1 MLAAAGILA
10 FPSLAQAESPNE
22 SRPMTE
28 SETRQQEITGKPPR
42 IAPLHPSE
50 IGEEAQAITKRIR
63 AAAGALASD
72 DIPEYVATMLRHPAL
87 YAKHVALGTELL
99 GNGTLTV
106 RQRELAVLRT
116 GWLCGAPYEWGEHV
130 GIAKR
135 AGLTSAE
142 IERVTQGS
150 GAPGWSIEDR
160 AVLRAA
166 EELHADAMISDR
178 TWGELERFLDDR
190 QLIELPY
197 VIGTYTKVAFL
208 QNALRLR
215 LSRGNPGLLAR

>member
-1 MLAAAGILA
+1 MIE
-10 FPSLAQAESPNE
+10 F
-22 SRPMTE
+22 
-28 SETRQQEITGKPPR
+28 ETRQQEIVSKPPR
-42 IAPLHPSE
+42 IAPLRPDE
-50 IGEEAQAITKRIR
+50 IGEEAHAITKRIR
-63 AAAGALASD
+63 AAAGTSPSN
-72 DIPEYVATMLRHPAL
+72 DIPEYVATMLRHPSL
-87 YAKHVALGTELL
+87 YEQHVALGTELL
-99 GNGTLTV
+99 GNGALSA

-135 AGLTSAE
+135 AGLTSAD

-150 GAPGWSIEDR
+150 EAPGWNVEDR

-166 EELHADAMISDR
+166 EELHSNAMIADQ
-178 TWGELERFLDDR
+178 TWSELETFLNDR

-197 VIGTYTKVAFL
+197 VIGNYTKVAFL

-215 LSRGNPGLLAR
+215 LGRSNPGLSAR

>member
-1 MLAAAGILA
+1 
-10 FPSLAQAESPNE
+10 
-22 SRPMTE
+22 MTE
-28 SETRQQEITGKPPR
+28 DETRQQEIVGKPPR
-42 IAPLHPSE
+42 IAPLRSDE
-50 IGEEAQAITKRIR
+50 IGEEAHAFTKRIR
-63 AAAGALASD
+63 AAAGSTVTD
-72 DIPEYVATMLRHPAL
+72 KIPEYVATMLRHPAL

-99 GNGTLTV
+99 GNGTLSA

-150 GAPGWSIEDR
+150 GAPNWSVEDR
-160 AVLRAA
+160 AILRSA
-166 EELHADAMISDR
+166 EELHADAMISDD
-178 TWGELERFLDDR
+178 TWRELESFLDER
-190 QLIELPY
+190 QRIELPY
-197 VIGTYTKVAFL
+197 LIGTYTKVAFL

-215 LSRGNPGLLAR
+215 LGQGNPGLAAR

>member
-1 MLAAAGILA
+1 MTDFEARQKEIL
-10 FPSLAQAESPNE
+10 
-22 SRPMTE
+22 
-28 SETRQQEITGKPPR
+28 GKPPR
-42 IAPLHPSE
+42 IAPLRPEE
-50 IGEEAQAITKRIR
+50 IGKEAQAITKRIR
-63 AAAGALASD
+63 AAVGASATD
-72 DIPEYVATMLRHPAL
+72 HIPEYVATMLRHPSL
-87 YAKHVALGTELL
+87 YAHHIALGTELL
-99 GNGTLTV
+99 GNGALSA

-135 AGLTSAE
+135 AGLTIAD

-150 GAPGWSIEDR
+150 EASDWNVEDR
-160 AVLRAA
+160 AILRAA
-166 EELHADAMISDR
+166 EELHAHAMISDK
-178 TWGELERFLDDR
+178 TWGELEAFLDDR

-215 LSRGNPGLLAR
+215 LGRSNPGLSAR